1 MTENGTIS
9 SLIILKSRPTRIT
22 SGRHAAENRGDVCK
36 IESKDDQNISVSFKN
51 EGLVKFNGNITLKD
65 IYEKLPVFE
74 DYTMKELFEILIE
87 LKDDKFQ
94 IIKENDKYKLN
105 ILIKVLNKEKT
116 LSIDITEV
124 TQSEDDLIK
133 FLINEVKS
141 QEERISNL
149 ENELKKLK
157 ESSS

>member
-1 MTENGTIS
+1 MEKKFN
-9 SLIILKSRPTRIT
+9 LNFEEKNY
-22 SGRHAAENRGDVCK
+22 ECK
-36 IESKDDQNISVSFKN
+36 IEAKDDQNISVSFKN

-157 ESSS
+157 ESS

>member
-1 MTENGTIS
+1 MEKKFTTKFEEKNY
-9 SLIILKSRPTRIT
+9 
-22 SGRHAAENRGDVCK
+22 ECK
-36 IESKDDQNISVSFKN
+36 IEAKDDKNISVSFKN

-157 ESSS
+157 ESS

>member
-1 MTENGTIS
+1 MEKKFTTNFEEKNY
-9 SLIILKSRPTRIT
+9 
-22 SGRHAAENRGDVCK
+22 ECK
-36 IESKDDQNISVSFKN
+36 IEAKDDQNISVSFKN

-157 ESSS
+157 ESS